1 MREWI
6 ELFDFLD
13 RDRDGALSREDLFQG
28 ATALGW
34 QGPQAH
40 LYALL
45 DFLTLPGPMS
55 RKTFLDCLEEVH
67 QDPQGVYGR
76 VLRRSTLPRLL
87 EKAAE
92 VLSAKVKSAS
102 AEILRDGSEPQSM
115 EALLREVVHSER
127 SGDYAAALQRS
138 AVAEHPVFA
147 DETALLLIDPQ
158 RAFTAGEWLWR
169 LGPMGEFE
177 AMPLRLAFDNCARLL
192 EVLYQRVE
200 VLFSRCP
207 FAPDGYR
214 WDPALEPIVRDD
226 QPYFLKPSNNLLL
239 PEGNGCRNWLEALEE
254 RGIRTLVMGGCT
266 LNSCV
271 RVSAVALARVFSR
284 HRLQVVVD
292 LSLCGARTSN
302 YLNAPQ
308 FDGIS
313 PVEAGLREMR
323 SAGVIA
329 AGQVSWVE
337 HSNPCSLRSTPTGN
351 DRNTRPNSPDRRERQ
366 LKDE

>member
-45 DFLTLPGPMS
+45 DFLALPGPMS

-76 VLRRSTLPRLL
+76 VLRRSALPRLL
-87 EKAAE
+87 EKVAGVPADNCR
-92 VLSAKVKSAS
+92 ATMA
-102 AEILRDGSEPQSM
+102 RDGSRRQSM
-115 EALLREVVHSER
+115 ETLLREIVHSER
-127 SGDYAAALQRS
+127 SGDYAAALRRS
-138 AVAEHPVFA
+138 AVAQHRVFA
-147 DETALLLIDPQ
+147 TETALLLIDPQ

-177 AMPLRLAFDNCARLL
+177 AMSLRLAFDNCARLL

-200 VLFSRCP
+200 ILFSRCP

-214 WDPALEPIVRDD
+214 WDPALEPILRGD

-254 RGIRTLVMGGCT
+254 RGIRTLVLGGCT

-271 RVSAVALARVFSR
+271 RVSATALAGAFSR
-284 HRLQVVVD
+284 DRLQVVVD

-302 YLNAPQ
+302 YLNTPQ
-308 FDGIS
+308 FNGIS

-323 SAGVIA
+323 SAGVIV

-337 HSNPCSLRSTPTGN
+337 HSNPCSLRSTPTEN
-351 DRNTRPNSPDRRERQ
+351 DRNAKPNSPDRRERQ